1 MSWTPGADRVRE
13 LLDASELE
21 RVEPSTD
28 VANRLV
34 SDANHHV
41 SSAEAIASA
50 GDMSGAYSLAYDA
63 LRKSAASL
71 LAVQGLRATSRGGH
85 IAVQDTVIAQFG
97 DTVRCFRAF
106 SRLRRNRNRFEYPG
120 DAASE
125 PAADDVEDALK
136 VAREAVD
143 RAGTILREGV
153 LSPWDG

>member
-1 MSWTPGADRVRE
+1 MSWSSGADRVRE
-13 LLDASELE
+13 LIAASELE
-21 RVEPSTD
+21 QVEPSED
-28 VANRLV
+28 VANRLLA
-34 SDANHHV
+34 DAQQHV
-41 SSAEAIASA
+41 ASAEAISTA
-50 GDMSGAYSLAYDA
+50 GDVSGAYSLAYDA
-63 LRKSAASL
+63 LRKSAAAL

-85 IAVQDTVIAQFG
+85 IAVQDTVVAQFG

-125 PAADDVEDALK
+125 PTIDDVDDALQ

-153 LSPWDG
+153 LGQWEG

>member
-21 RVEPSTD
+21 QIEPSTD
-28 VANRLV
+28 VANRLMIE
-34 SDANHHV
+34 ATRHV
-41 SSAEAIASA
+41 ASAEAISA
-50 GDMSGAYSLAYDA
+50 VGDTSGAYSLAYDA

-125 PAADDVEDALK
+125 AAEDDVEDALK

-143 RAGTILREGV
+143 RVSTILREGV
-153 LSPWDG
+153 LSPWDE

>member
-1 MSWTPGADRVRE
+1 MHE
-13 LLDASELE
+13 
-21 RVEPSTD
+21 
-28 VANRLV
+28 
-34 SDANHHV
+34 HHV
-41 SSAEAIASA
+41 ASA
-50 GDMSGAYSLAYDA
+50 GAIAAAGDLSGAYSLAYDA

-125 PAADDVEDALK
+125 PTADDVEDALK

-143 RAGTILREGV
+143 RAGTIMREGV